1 MRVKVAVQL
10 FFLGKKEQNILEW
23 NADASGIS
31 HFSSFGVGECSFHLI
46 KYRMHLS

>member
-31 HFSSFGVGECSFHLI
+31 HFSSLVLVNV
-46 KYRMHLS
+46 LSI